1 MIGNTRNSQEELPK
15 KISILSTRLSS
26 WRDFVFHLW
35 IPTLSGI
42 ISLFL
47 FGFVDQSIEIYHS
60 LILEQDK
67 VKATAQFIWIVFNIF
82 WLSFFTWQSARLLAY
97 KYDSFSFQINE
108 VNTTNNHQTLSS
120 SKKESKLKCTIKLG
134 ICCLGLL
141 PITGLIIGLLKDID
155 KNNYSQDL
163 NDKGYA
169 ICFTIGCIVV
179 WLGLIYF
186 FLLEAKKPNA
196 EDNYSSKLFSKISD
210 NPIVNIVLCFFFG
223 FKKQNFTQNNNGLFS
238 NIHENIIINI
248 VLMWFSVLTIPIVT
262 AISGAWSFGVL
273 MVFFI
278 CIVSNFTLLLFN
290 YKGDPKADS
299 KNRNID
305 NRVLAGWFIL
315 NIIVAIYSTS
325 WPALFVPQQFGA
337 ISIAT
342 VCISSLTVVFS
353 TIYGWGRK
361 FKISSVFLMIVL
373 ALVFSYYNLNDNH
386 EIRYLENSSSPTY
399 TSSLENSFK
408 DWFKQ
413 RVDLKA
419 FKDGKLK
426 EYPVYVV
433 SAQGGGIYAA
443 YHSAT
448 TLSKLHDTIPNF
460 SDHVFAISGVSG
472 GSLGSSVYS
481 ALVKNS
487 QNDPSSLPKNDS
499 VNIDCKKLS
508 LCLKAHEI
516 INQDFLSPL
525 FALGLFPD
533 ILQRFIPWSINDWDR
548 SRGLEVALEESWKKA
563 FKTDNI
569 LAQPYYQ
576 FWHPSKRAPALI
588 LNTTVVETGERLLFS
603 PFTIPYSSSKTM
615 LDFNE
620 VKNSN
625 IALSTAAGL
634 SARFP
639 IVSSAG
645 WFTYNKEGKKYTNR
659 LVDGGYYDNSGLV
672 TARDIVSALTVKQKN
687 SDESVLDEL
696 SRKYGIRPKLIN
708 LAIIDAPKP
717 NKVVGS
723 SPQGFG
729 GILSPLTTVLNVRS
743 TRGSGV
749 VAQAAYD
756 LNLDAKKPADYRFR
770 AFYLDKERAKL
781 PLGWLLSETSQDAI
795 EKQNP
800 SYKICKELK
809 MIQFISEKL
818 EKNGVIENNSCV
830 AKSIFMELSLK
841 GLNVAQPNTQI

>member
-1 MIGNTRNSQEELPK
+1 MNRSIRNFQKELPK
-15 KISILSTRLSS
+15 KISMLSTYLSS

-35 IPTLSGI
+35 IPALSGI
-42 ISLFL
+42 ISFLL
-47 FGFVDQSIEIYHS
+47 FGLVDQSIEIYHS
-60 LILEQDK
+60 LILEH
-67 VKATAQFIWIVFNIF
+67 ATGQFLWIVFNIL

-97 KYDSFSFQINE
+97 KYISSSHTDKLNTINNCQI
-108 VNTTNNHQTLSS
+108 LSS
-120 SKKESKLKCTIKLG
+120 DNKLNDSIKFG
-134 ICCLGLL
+134 IFFLGLL
-141 PITGLIIGLLKDID
+141 PLAGLMTGLIIDITKDNNFQNSSD
-155 KNNYSQDL
+155 KN
-163 NDKGYA
+163 YA
-169 ICFTIGCIVV
+169 IGLALVFMMLSSVPVCWFLRESKEPNSEENYFT
-179 WLGLIYF
+179 
-186 FLLEAKKPNA
+186 
-196 EDNYSSKLFSKISD
+196 KLFSKASK
-210 NPIVNIVLCFFFG
+210 NPIVNIVMCFFFG
-223 FKKQNFTQNNNGLFS
+223 FKKKNSTQENDGLFS

-248 VLMWFSVLTIPIVT
+248 VLIYFSILTIPIVT
-262 AISGAWSFGVL
+262 ATSGAWSFGVV

-278 CIVSNFTLLLFN
+278 CILSNLILLFFN
-290 YKGDPKADS
+290 RKKDKAGNS
-299 KNRNID
+299 KTDINNRKID
-305 NRVLAGWFIL
+305 KQVLASWFSFNIIL
-315 NIIVAIYSTS
+315 NIVMATYSTS
-325 WPALFVPQQFGA
+325 WLALFIPQQCGA
-337 ISIAT
+337 ISLAT

-353 TIYGWGRK
+353 SIYCWGRK
-361 FKISSVFLMIVL
+361 FKISSVFLMVVL

-386 EIRYLENSSSPTY
+386 EIRYLENSSFPTY